1 MMKNLLFYKIGVIL
15 VEVSCFIAL
24 TLSQEM
30 NAKMNSYNLQMTSNS
45 DGTMLKFISPE
56 TDVQN
61 TYLKKPPKVQVN
73 DIPLPVALV
82 LPALGLSLT
91 LNPKMSIEG
100 ELPEYTNTN
109 VKTNPKIVNVEK
121 VLHTHHD
128 VQPIIKHFAR
138 PRNGMNLVDMINDR
152 DAKRIES
159 DEQYGSYIDVAG
171 GDGADGAGGNVLDGV
186 SDSNVRKYIRKSS
199 KRKNDVAGKSLL
211 LRKNK
216 YLKDSKYKNKL
227 KKKRKINNSSKNN

>member
-1 MMKNLLFYKIGVIL
+1 
-15 VEVSCFIAL
+15 
-24 TLSQEM
+24 
-30 NAKMNSYNLQMTSNS
+30 
-45 DGTMLKFISPE
+45 
-56 TDVQN
+56 
-61 TYLKKPPKVQVN
+61 
-73 DIPLPVALV
+73 
-82 LPALGLSLT
+82 
-91 LNPKMSIEG
+91 
-100 ELPEYTNTN
+100 
-109 VKTNPKIVNVEK
+109 
-121 VLHTHHD
+121 
-128 VQPIIKHFAR
+128 
-138 PRNGMNLVDMINDR
+138 MNLVDMINDR

-171 GDGADGAGGNVLDGV
+171 GDGAGGAGGNVLDGV